1 MKHLIRGEVVQKR
14 GGKSVDNVD
23 SLLYGEV
30 PKVMREMRVKR
41 KSTCYIQNVLMLSFH
56 DAILLRCFNT

>member
-23 SLLYGEV
+23 SLLTWIRGLNPLGLLIV
-30 PKVMREMRVKR
+30 GLKR
-41 KSTCYIQNVLMLSFH
+41 KS
-56 DAILLRCFNT
+56 LRVY

>member
-1 MKHLIRGEVVQKR
+1 MMKAGRSRMKHLIRGEVVQKR

-30 PKVMREMRVKR
+30 PKVMSQVYQSGEDLVEEEK
-41 KSTCYIQNVLMLSFH
+41 KT
-56 DAILLRCFNT
+56 